1 MREGEIEIMR
11 EGERDFERRR
21 AIHKEKEEERDNER
35 KREIMRKIER

>member
-21 AIHKEKEEERDNER
+21 AIHKEKEGEIIREER
-35 KREIMRKIER
+35 